1 MISGIDVD
9 KLNRRRRDLLV
20 AIASCC
26 IAIPPASLGASEIQ
40 FQDMRIVVADDSDA
54 TKRIIESLQKRL
66 PGASVLNETS
76 ALSKRRGLSYIAVGP
91 VALRY
96 LLTKEVEGP
105 IISAFTSS
113 QAYRSILD
121 AAPKHIGGLTA
132 IYAEPSPADQMRLIA
147 AIYKHRV
154 NVAVLLSER
163 TAYLAPMLRS
173 AAAVASLDLMIEH
186 VGNEENLNHA
196 LNQISRASAILAIP
210 DTGIYSPESIRNVL
224 ITSYRHNQAVVGF
237 SAGLVKA
244 GALATCYSSI
254 DDIVAQIV
262 EIFDE
267 LAATGRLPVP
277 QYPKYFSTVINESVA
292 RSLDLIVDDEVKK
305 LARKPTGRSS

>member
-1 MISGIDVD
+1 
-9 KLNRRRRDLLV
+9 
-20 AIASCC
+20 
-26 IAIPPASLGASEIQ
+26 
-40 FQDMRIVVADDSDA
+40 MRIVVADDSDA